1 MGLSH
6 SSLVFK
12 KYDGTSDGSGSGEIS
27 IPLAKLTP
35 RDDNLTLEFNT
46 AGRGGSDLEST
57 NLPSCG
63 IVEEHKK

>member
-27 IPLAKLTP
+27 KSLYINAPYKFVLY
-35 RDDNLTLEFNT
+35 
-46 AGRGGSDLEST
+46 GSPSGADVDFT
-57 NLPSCG
+57 TSCG
-63 IVEEHKK
+63 NPQDKKK

>member
-35 RDDNLTLEFNT
+35 RDDNLTLEFNA
-46 AGRGGSDLEST
+46 AGRGGSDL
-57 NLPSCG
+57 
-63 IVEEHKK
+63 